1 LSGVQSTKPDN
12 AVFRRQGLDVPERRK
27 EDVSMART
35 GDRAAVLG
43 TVMTGVVTVVM
54 SLAVMSFA
62 AGGAAAA
69 GSDERDHAG
78 SGLAA
83 RTTDRVEVTLAPT
96 AVRGL
101 DVSGYQGNV
110 NWSSVAA
117 AGAYFAYVKATEGVT
132 YASGYFSQQ
141 YDGSASAGLIRGAY
155 HFARP
160 DTSSAT
166 AQADYFVD
174 HGGGW
179 RADGRTL
186 PGALDIE
193 YNPKGA
199 TCYGMS
205 HSAMV
210 DWITAFSDRYRS
222 RAGRAPAIYSTTDW
236 WSQCTGNYAG
246 FGATNPLWIANYSG
260 TPLPLPHGW
269 ASHTIWQ
276 YDDAGTFPGDQN
288 TFNGTLGDLRTF
300 ALGDYT
306 PPPVRAWPLLRQG
319 QTGRQVTTAQYL
331 LDAHGATVDVDGDF
345 GPATRTAVVSFQS
358 AHGLEPDGIV
368 GPNTWQALVT
378 TVQAGATGPAVSAV
392 QAELVAHGT
401 TVAVDGTF
409 TDATRAAVIAFQNT
423 SKLDP
428 DGVVG
433 IDTWQA
439 LVS

>member
-1 LSGVQSTKPDN
+1 
-12 AVFRRQGLDVPERRK
+12 
-27 EDVSMART
+27 MART
-35 GDRAAVLG
+35 RERSAVLG
-43 TVMTGVVTVVM
+43 AVVAALVTAAMSMTAM
-54 SLAVMSFA
+54 SLS

-69 GSDERDHAG
+69 APDDQDHAG

-83 RTTDRVEVTLAPT
+83 RTTDRAEVTLAAT

-117 AGAYFAYVKATEGVT
+117 AGASFAYVKATEGVT
-132 YASGYFSQQ
+132 YTSGYFGQQ
-141 YDGSASAGLIRGAY
+141 YNGSAGAGLIRGAY

-160 DTSSAT
+160 DTSSAA

-174 HGGGW
+174 HGGTW
-179 RADGRTL
+179 RADGKTL

-210 DWITAFSDRYRS
+210 DWITSFSNRYRS
-222 RAGRAPAIYSTTDW
+222 RAGRAPIIYSTTDW

-269 ASHTIWQ
+269 TSHTIWQ

-300 ALGDYT
+300 AMGDYT
-306 PPPVRAWPLLRQG
+306 PPPVRAWPLLQQG
-319 QTGRQVTTAQYL
+319 QTGRQVTTVQYL
-331 LDAHGATVDVDGDF
+331 LKAHGATVNVDGDF
-345 GPATRTAVVSFQS
+345 GPTTRTAVVSFQS
-358 AHGLEPDGIV
+358 SHNLESDGIV

-378 TVQAGATGPAVSAV
+378 TVQAGDTGPAVSAV
-392 QAELVAHGT
+392 QAELVAHGA

-409 TDATRAAVIAFQNT
+409 TDATRTAVIAFQNAG
-423 SKLDP
+423 KLDP

-433 IDTWQA
+433 LNTWQA

>member
-1 LSGVQSTKPDN
+1 MVRTRERST
-12 AVFRRQGLDVPERRK
+12 VLG
-27 EDVSMART
+27 
-35 GDRAAVLG
+35 AVL
-43 TVMTGVVTVVM
+43 VALVTAAM
-54 SLAVMSFA
+54 SWSAS
-62 AGGAAAA
+62 AAAA
-69 GSDERDHAG
+69 APATSDGQDHAG

-83 RTTDRVEVTLAPT
+83 RTTERVAVPLAAT

-117 AGAYFAYVKATEGVT
+117 AGASFAYVKATEGVT
-132 YASGYFSQQ
+132 YTSGYFGQQ
-141 YDGSASAGLIRGAY
+141 YNGSATAGLIRGAY

-160 DTSSAT
+160 DTSSAA
-166 AQADYFVD
+166 AQADYFID
-174 HGGGW
+174 HGGTW

-205 HSAMV
+205 QSAMV
-210 DWITAFSDRYRS
+210 NWIAAFSDRYRS
-222 RAGRAPAIYSTTDW
+222 RAGRAPVIYSTTDW
-236 WSQCTGNYAG
+236 WSQCTGDYAG

-269 ASHTIWQ
+269 TSQTIWQ

-288 TFNGTLGDLRTF
+288 TFNGTLADLRTF

-319 QTGRQVTTAQYL
+319 QTGRQVTTVQYL
-331 LDAHGATVDVDGDF
+331 LNAHGATMDVDGDF
-345 GPATRTAVVSFQS
+345 GPATRTAVVSFQTS
-358 AHGLEPDGIV
+358 HGLETDGIV
-368 GPNTWQALVT
+368 GPATWSALVT
-378 TVQAGATGPAVSAV
+378 TVQAGDSGPAVRAV
-392 QAELVAHGT
+392 QAELVAHGVS
-401 TVAVDGTF
+401 VAVDGTF
-409 TDATRAAVIAFQNT
+409 TDATSTAVIAFQNT
-423 SKLDP
+423 SGLDP

-433 IDTWQA
+433 LNTWQA

>member
-1 LSGVQSTKPDN
+1 
-12 AVFRRQGLDVPERRK
+12 
-27 EDVSMART
+27 MARA
-35 GDRAAVLG
+35 GERSVLGAAVAA
-43 TVMTGVVTVVM
+43 VAM
-54 SLAVMSFA
+54 SLSVIS
-62 AGGAAAA
+62 AGGAAATVP
-69 GSDERDHAG
+69 DEQDHHAG

-83 RTTDRVEVTLAPT
+83 RTTERVVVRLAPT

-117 AGAYFAYVKATEGVT
+117 AGASFAYVKATEGVT
-132 YASGYFSQQ
+132 YVSSYFSQQ
-141 YDGSASAGLIRGAY
+141 YNGSANAGLIRGAY

-160 DTSSAT
+160 DTSSAA
-166 AQADYFVD
+166 AQADYFID
-174 HGGGW
+174 HGGTW
-179 RADGRTL
+179 RADGKTL

-193 YNPKGA
+193 YNPKGD

-205 HSAMV
+205 RTAMI
-210 DWITAFSDRYRS
+210 DWITAFSNRYRA
-222 RAGRAPAIYSTTDW
+222 RAGRAPIIYSTTDW

-269 ASHTIWQ
+269 TSQTIWQ
-276 YDDAGTFPGDQN
+276 YADAGTFPGDQN
-288 TFNGTLGDLRTF
+288 TFNGTLAGLRTF

-306 PPPVRAWPLLRQG
+306 PPPVRAWPLLQQG
-319 QTGRQVTTAQYL
+319 QTGRQVTTLQYL
-331 LDAHGATVDVDGDF
+331 LKAHGATVNVDGDF

-358 AHGLEPDGIV
+358 AHGLEADGIV
-368 GPNTWQALVT
+368 GPNTWQALVI
-378 TVQAGATGPAVSAV
+378 TVQAGDTGPAVSAV
-392 QAELVAHGT
+392 QAELVAHGA

-409 TDATRAAVIAFQNT
+409 TDVTRAAVVAFQK
-423 SKLDP
+423 SSDLDP

-433 IDTWQA
+433 PNTWQA